1 MEETRSSHFERRD
14 AARNMQRFYRLTVT
28 RDLFGTVLLVR
39 EWGRIGV
46 YARARGEVM
55 ESLTAAC
62 READRLA
69 VQKQRRGYRAV
80 EGGNAG

>member
-28 RDLFGTVLLVR
+28 RDLFGTVLLLR

-46 YARARGEVM
+46 FSRERAEEKR
-55 ESLTAAC
+55 SLADAWRDAEQLAA
-62 READRLA
+62 
-69 VQKQRRGYRAV
+69 QKCRRGYV
-80 EGGNAG
+80 PVGK